1 MQLRVHYSDGT
12 CDEAILLIQIGSR
25 IRVAVPGGDD
35 ALEFTKRGEIWLAES
50 GERVKIEFNAKA
62 ANDRPVETS
71 VELGVPV
78 WPATPAQ
85 ERAPLWL
92 N

>member
-1 MQLRVHYSDGT
+1 MRLRVHYADGT

-25 IRVAVPGGDD
+25 IRVAVPCGDD
-35 ALEFTKRGEIWLAES
+35 ALEFSKTGGVWFAES
-50 GERVKIEFNAKA
+50 GERVHIEFNTRPAD
-62 ANDRPVETS
+62 DRQAETQ

-78 WPATPAQ
+78 WPALPAQ